1 MDVRGQT
8 ERGGVALQRIVALL
22 FALADMAERA
32 ADAPHR
38 VRSVVLMILR
48 SAEPAAQGIFFE
60 TGCGQPTAPV
70 YERDSPEDALRLA
83 ARFRALAGLLLS
95 LTAQALASWED
106 RPSGLLAFDEP
117 GPSHRPACP
126 APTRALPDTS

>member
-1 MDVRGQT
+1 MDGSRQT
-8 ERGGVALQRIVALL
+8 ERSEVALRRIVAWL

-48 SAEPAAQGIFFE
+48 LAEPAAQGIIFE
-60 TGCGQPTAPV
+60 TGYGQPALAA
-70 YERDSPEDALRLA
+70 YDNDSPADALRLA
-83 ARFRALAGLLLS
+83 ERFRALAALLLS

-117 GPSHRPACP
+117 GTLRRPAWP
-126 APTRALPDTS
+126 APARALPDTS

>member
-60 TGCGQPTAPV
+60 TG
-70 YERDSPEDALRLA
+70 
-83 ARFRALAGLLLS
+83 
-95 LTAQALASWED
+95 
-106 RPSGLLAFDEP
+106 
-117 GPSHRPACP
+117 
-126 APTRALPDTS
+126 

>member
-1 MDVRGQT
+1 MDGSRKT
-8 ERGGVALQRIVALL
+8 ERSEVALRRIVAWL

-38 VRSVVLMILR
+38 VRIVVLMILR

-60 TGCGQPTAPV
+60 AGGNQPALAA
-70 YERDSPEDALRLA
+70 YESDSPEDALRLA
-83 ARFRALAGLLLS
+83 GRFRALAGLLLS